1 MLAFP
6 PEHSNDLPDDVIC
19 NDAIMLMILLSNLS
33 VNKHRICSKQELAPE
48 LASVLQDTLEW
59 GMKGIVVST
68 AEKK

>member
-1 MLAFP
+1 
-6 PEHSNDLPDDVIC
+6 
-19 NDAIMLMILLSNLS
+19 MLMILLSNLS

>member
-1 MLAFP
+1 MTFLMMLSAMMLF
-6 PEHSNDLPDDVIC
+6 
-19 NDAIMLMILLSNLS
+19 MLMILLSNLS